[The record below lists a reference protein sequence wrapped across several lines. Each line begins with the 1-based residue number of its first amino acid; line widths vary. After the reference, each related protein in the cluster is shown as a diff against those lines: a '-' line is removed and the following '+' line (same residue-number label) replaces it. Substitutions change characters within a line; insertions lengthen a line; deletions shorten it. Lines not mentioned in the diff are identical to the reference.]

1 MRPQGRHREN
11 GAGGIIESERVKA
24 APGSN
29 DDEVGLEL
37 LEDGQNNQA
46 ECSLKSS
53 ISKEIDHNQQCY
65 EDNRSRNLVLCG
77 ASCVFFSW
85 SLLKPI
91 ISIAR
96 DITREEMMPNKLPGN
111 RRLRSLCLRRGC

>member
-1 MRPQGRHREN
+1 MPLPTAASMRPHERHQEKTAGLGAR
-11 GAGGIIESERVKA
+11 AGGIIESERVKA

-65 EDNRSRNLVLCG
+65 EDNRSRNLVLYG
-77 ASCVFFSW
+77 ASCVFFLVSVE
-85 SLLKPI
+85 
-91 ISIAR
+91 
-96 DITREEMMPNKLPGN
+96 THHQH
-111 RRLRSLCLRRGC
+111 RRGHHPGSDDMPK